1 MPADDG
7 DVEIA
12 VLRHQLKAL
21 HRQGRS
27 RSGYGPTDRLIL
39 APTSPLPRGGA
50 GWGGPRRARAT
61 FNRPTRRPA
70 TAATTDEGVRFDS
83 RLMLPLTSLWLGCEV
98 IP

>member
-12 VLRHQLKAL
+12 VLRHELKAL

-50 GWGGPRRARAT
+50 GWAGHGERERLSIARPGGPLRQRLRMG
-61 FNRPTRRPA
+61 
-70 TAATTDEGVRFDS
+70 GVRFDS